1 MYLNNVLVLKFAINC
16 VLQWKY
22 VTKQM
27 YDDILT
33 CSDICW
39 ITKLIQHYGLQ
50 EYLQSS
56 LQFFICFHFLGK
68 YMSELSKSFF
78 TVNIQGFSMTTVITG
93 KSKVI
98 REYSE

>member
-1 MYLNNVLVLKFAINC
+1 MYLNNVLVLRFAINC

-78 TVNIQGFSMTTVITG
+78 H
-93 KSKVI
+93 SKYPRVFNDNCNN
-98 REYSE
+98 RKK

>member
-68 YMSELSKSFF
+68 YMSELSKSSFHSKYPRVF
-78 TVNIQGFSMTTVITG
+78 MTTVVTG